1 MSEKDLSKFPIASD
15 ESSTLQIL
23 ERLINL
29 DPDDEP
35 KRLINEFTNHDLRVA
50 TIYVFDRSVDEESTE
65 DDIKLY
71 RNACQLAGAVEYES
85 QDLVKLFEALTTIRG
100 RRSVHSLSRAIIN
113 VEIPDTDR
121 AMVQNALE
129 NYLGDR
135 LSSLTRMPT
144 YQHIRTLYLY
154 QEVSEKLRSDDSVVE
169 AVTNELID
177 RNDID
182 YTTLSEKEFNTYY
195 THLTECLNAYD
206 IAPKAT
212 DSAMENLLDILDTS
226 RYPYYRN
233 TYMQI
238 AARVVAN
245 ALAIP
250 EFGRADE
257 LVTLATL
264 QPDGAKEYLKLYNR
278 SISLQSLNWC
288 QELYKEILTNGTLDD
303 EEIEALNLTTSRH
316 LTDIPRVA
324 LAPDE
329 EGINIY
335 KQENTFASNG
345 VIAYRGI
352 PSSELIQ
359 NPLFKKLET
368 ELGEINTVYYYEMH
382 FLPFDQRKYVGEQ
395 HALQGL
401 AMGFWGIRSLC
412 EYLKERNI
420 NPNTILQGTT
430 NPRMASKVMRLG
442 FKAVGYEN
450 AKELKAAFNNTDE
463 VVTVYATAQQLFD
476 RVDSDGFK
484 ALETRTINSMKKQNA
499 Y

>member
-85 QDLVKLFEALTTIRG
+85 QDLAKLFEALTTIRG

-129 NYLGDR
+129 NYLGDK

-238 AARVVAN
+238 AA
-245 ALAIP
+245 
-250 EFGRADE
+250 
-257 LVTLATL
+257 
-264 QPDGAKEYLKLYNR
+264 
-278 SISLQSLNWC
+278 
-288 QELYKEILTNGTLDD
+288 
-303 EEIEALNLTTSRH
+303 
-316 LTDIPRVA
+316 
-324 LAPDE
+324 
-329 EGINIY
+329 
-335 KQENTFASNG
+335 
-345 VIAYRGI
+345 
-352 PSSELIQ
+352 
-359 NPLFKKLET
+359 
-368 ELGEINTVYYYEMH
+368 
-382 FLPFDQRKYVGEQ
+382 
-395 HALQGL
+395 
-401 AMGFWGIRSLC
+401 
-412 EYLKERNI
+412 
-420 NPNTILQGTT
+420 
-430 NPRMASKVMRLG
+430 
-442 FKAVGYEN
+442 
-450 AKELKAAFNNTDE
+450 
-463 VVTVYATAQQLFD
+463 
-476 RVDSDGFK
+476 
-484 ALETRTINSMKKQNA
+484 
-499 Y
+499 